1 MNKVIVKVRGEQRD
15 AEGEVNKIEMMAEGE
30 HYFRNGKH
38 YILYDDATLDEKK
51 NTATVLKI
59 AADSMPVM
67 RKGAVV
73 QDQRFALEKE
83 SRSTYHTPYGDL
95 ALSVETKSIEIVYG
109 TVSGNIDVAY
119 AMSVNGRQQSMNEL
133 HIEVCADESEKQR
146 LN

>member
-59 AADSMPVM
+59 AADSMTLM

-73 QDQRFALEKE
+73 QEQRFALDKE
-83 SRSTYHTPYGDL
+83 SRST
-95 ALSVETKSIEIVYG
+95 
-109 TVSGNIDVAY
+109 
-119 AMSVNGRQQSMNEL
+119 
-133 HIEVCADESEKQR
+133 
-146 LN
+146 